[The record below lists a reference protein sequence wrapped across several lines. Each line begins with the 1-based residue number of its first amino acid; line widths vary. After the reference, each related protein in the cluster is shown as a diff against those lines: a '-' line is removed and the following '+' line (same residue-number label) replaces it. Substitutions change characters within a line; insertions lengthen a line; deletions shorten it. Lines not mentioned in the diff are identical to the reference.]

1 MKNRKLATID
11 IETESNVGVI
21 DLGDLR
27 DVRQDKFRSYLT
39 DKVEERLVGA
49 LQEHFDCPVRIRV
62 PANVKTFH
70 PITVEYIVLV
80 CAEGGDYQETITLNE
95 TWIY

>member
-1 MKNRKLATID
+1 MKNRKLVTID

-27 DVRQDKFRSYLT
+27 DVPQEKFRPYLT
-39 DKVEERLVGA
+39 DNVEERLVEA
-49 LQEHFDCPVRIRV
+49 LQQHFDCSVRVRV
-62 PANVKTFH
+62 PANVKTLH
-70 PITVEYIVLV
+70 PITIEYIVVV
-80 CAEGGDYQETITLNE
+80 CAEGGDYQETVTLNE